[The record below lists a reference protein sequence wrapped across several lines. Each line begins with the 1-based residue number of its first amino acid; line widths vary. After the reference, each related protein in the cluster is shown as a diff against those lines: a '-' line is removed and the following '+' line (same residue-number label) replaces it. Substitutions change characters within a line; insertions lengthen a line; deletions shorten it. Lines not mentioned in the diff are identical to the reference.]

1 MGFQLYPLLLSTQN
15 MVLTVSKFGDSEE
28 ERDRAESTWAAPPGP
43 GLSVFQSS
51 PTGSAVVGRVAKEA
65 SLQQFVLK
73 VGGLQ
78 SGLISKLL
86 LRNGARSILYSF
98 RPL

>member
-1 MGFQLYPLLLSTQN
+1 MIYAGKKAHRLLLLSL
-15 MVLTVSKFGDSEE
+15 MSVLILPQGIRSDAGC
-28 ERDRAESTWAAPPGP
+28 
-43 GLSVFQSS
+43 
-51 PTGSAVVGRVAKEA
+51 VANEV

-78 SGLISKLL
+78 SGLICKLL
-86 LRNGARSILYSF
+86 LRNWARSILYSF